1 MLIYLESSMDQQ
13 IGNELPPLHSPE
25 QGAQIPQNPFE
36 VPAALGQSETAQAQN
51 IERGVSQ
58 APPTALPPI
67 PDQPPMN
74 AAISTAITQSNGL
87 PGMPTIADDT
97 DLIEKEWVLKA
108 KEIVERTKHDPYQ
121 QNKEVERIKADYLKK
136 RYNKDVKVTE
146 D

>member
-1 MLIYLESSMDQQ
+1 MDQQ
-13 IGNELPPLHSPE
+13 IGNELPPLHNPE
-25 QGAQIPQNPFE
+25 QGTQIPQNQFE
-36 VPAALGQSETAQAQN
+36 APMGPGQSEVAQAQN
-51 IERGVSQ
+51 IERGTSQ

-67 PDQPPMN
+67 PSQPPV
-74 AAISTAITQSNGL
+74 STTTSSASSQTSGL
-87 PGMPTIADDT
+87 AGMPAIADDT
-97 DLIEKEWVLKA
+97 DLIEKEWVVKA